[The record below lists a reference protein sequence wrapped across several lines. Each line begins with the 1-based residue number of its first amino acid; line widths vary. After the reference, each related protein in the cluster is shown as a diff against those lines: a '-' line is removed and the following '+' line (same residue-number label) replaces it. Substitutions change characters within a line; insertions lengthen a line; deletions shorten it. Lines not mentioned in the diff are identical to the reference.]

1 MAFLDLDRIHKRFGA
16 ASILQDIS
24 IAVQEGEFLVLV
36 GPSGCGKSTLMNI
49 IAGLEPPSGGR
60 LALGGRDITHAAPAE
75 RDISMVFQSYALY
88 PNMTVAGNIG
98 FPLENRADVGLCSG
112 ERGSWVPV
120 LLVHSTVL
128 PPPPLTPC
136 ASRRRLHARHS
147 ERRCQI
153 RLRGPTQKHQIRP

>member
-98 FPLENRADVGLCSG
+98 FPLEMRKVDK
-112 ERGSWVPV
+112 
-120 LLVHSTVL
+120 
-128 PPPPLTPC
+128 
-136 ASRRRLHARHS
+136 SRRLARVQEVSRLL
-147 ERRCQI
+147 QI
-153 RLRGPTQKHQIRP
+153 EHLLGRKPRQLSGGQRQR